1 MDLLGGDADLG
12 AEAELAA
19 VGEGRG
25 GVGVHLSL
33 IHISLMKRPMT
44 RAHPMSSTRY
54 TSTNRPSVSHSSGAD
69 TDMEMPSAVSSD
81 TPSGPVTDGYTTQGW
96 RPTSAVI
103 QPV

>member
-1 MDLLGGDADLG
+1 
-12 AEAELAA
+12 
-19 VGEGRG
+19 
-25 GVGVHLSL
+25 
-33 IHISLMKRPMT
+33 MKRPMT

-96 RPTSAVI
+96 RPTSAAI